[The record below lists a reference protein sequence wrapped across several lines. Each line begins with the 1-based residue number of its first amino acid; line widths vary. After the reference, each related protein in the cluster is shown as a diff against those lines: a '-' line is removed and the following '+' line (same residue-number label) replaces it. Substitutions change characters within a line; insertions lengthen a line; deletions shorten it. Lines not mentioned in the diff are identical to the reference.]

1 MRTIRA
7 MIIAAL
13 AALPMAII
21 GLFVWWMMGSSKD
34 NTSLAVVIPCNIIPL
49 AGMIVIFLMAW
60 QSGEEYAAV
69 KGDDEAMKRVEKA
82 ARVLEILESL
92 YPGNPHTS
100 RPRDLISIAYCGPDE
115 CTNYGQKSE
124 Q

>member
-34 NTSLAVVIPCNIIPL
+34 NTSMAVVIPCNIIPL

-69 KGDDEAMKRVEKA
+69 KVDD
-82 ARVLEILESL
+82 
-92 YPGNPHTS
+92 
-100 RPRDLISIAYCGPDE
+100 GP
-115 CTNYGQKSE
+115 
-124 Q
+124 